1 MLISSYSIQKVLT
14 SRPDLRRCYH
24 ASLFSLTQIHNIH
37 IQLSIYSWLQL
48 SIYNPFRLSLKNKK
62 MVKLEH
68 PVLCILFHLKP
79 LKKAQSSQHHIS
91 FHLFQPNYLSKSL
104 SSFQAEHY
112 LISPW
117 WLETTLQA
125 QVLVAGPE
133 KGSLLIYSHD
143 ISQIYY
149 ECVYAELQNC
159 LCHLAI
165 ASLSDAS
172 RVYFKRK
179 NSMKKRHEFAI
190 SKEKC
195 HARMI
200 YFVPSLIRPL
210 IGRTLS
216 HPDLT
221 NIGRHRQ

>member
-1 MLISSYSIQKVLT
+1 MHLCSALLKFTTYIY
-14 SRPDLRRCYH
+14 
-24 ASLFSLTQIHNIH
+24 N
-37 IQLSIYSWLQL
+37 IYSWLQL
-48 SIYNPFRLSLKNKK
+48 SIYNSFRLSLKNKK

-68 PVLCILFHLKP
+68 PVLCIVFHLKP

-91 FHLFQPNYLSKSL
+91 FHLFQPNHLSKSL

-112 LISPW
+112 LISHW

-179 NSMKKRHEFAI
+179 NSIWKKDMNLLLVKKNAMLEWYI
-190 SKEKC
+190 
-195 HARMI
+195 
-200 YFVPSLIRPL
+200 
-210 IGRTLS
+210 LS
-216 HPDLT
+216 QVLSDRWLAVHCRIQFSP
-221 NIGRHRQ
+221 I